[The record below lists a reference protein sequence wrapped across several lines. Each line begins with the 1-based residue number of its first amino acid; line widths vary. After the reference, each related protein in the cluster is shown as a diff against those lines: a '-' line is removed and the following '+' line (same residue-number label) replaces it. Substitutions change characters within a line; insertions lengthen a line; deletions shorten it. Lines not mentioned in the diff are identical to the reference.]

1 MDDDASGAAGGSE
14 RRAAPRV
21 LTCYPFH
28 VQRGER
34 GDTNAEEIALI
45 RDISPTGA
53 LLLVASALPIGARV
67 QLHLDFVEPPRVL
80 EGRVVRR
87 EERPP
92 DASEVWPYGAA
103 VQFAEPCEDL
113 APQIEAF
120 AREVGDGSSPRVPG

>member
-1 MDDDASGAAGGSE
+1 MTDGSEGVSDGSE
-14 RRAAPRV
+14 RRGAPRV

-34 GDTNAEEIALI
+34 GHSNGEEIALI

-53 LLLVASALPIGARV
+53 LLFVTTELEVGTRV
-67 QLHLDFVEPPRVL
+67 QLHLDFVEPVRIV

-87 EERPP
+87 DVRPP
-92 DASEVWPYGAA
+92 GDSDVWPHRAA
-103 VQFAEPCEDL
+103 VHFVEPCEDL

-120 AREVGDGSSPRVPG
+120 SREVGDEPSG